1 MVGFCTA
8 ARAYLVNPFDYFG
21 SAQYKYA
28 QDRRESYL
36 ARAENLKLKTQSH
49 SAKFKSDS
57 VLTEWKNFGSSFAKA
72 TADPATGGSATSIF
86 S

>member
-1 MVGFCTA
+1 MQEYA
-8 ARAYLVNPFDYFG
+8 NARIRDSCGWVMGAGSAYLMTPFDYFG

-36 ARAENLKLKTQSH
+36 AKVENLKLKTQSH

-57 VLTEWKNFGSSFAKA
+57 ALTN
-72 TADPATGGSATSIF
+72 
-86 S
+86 